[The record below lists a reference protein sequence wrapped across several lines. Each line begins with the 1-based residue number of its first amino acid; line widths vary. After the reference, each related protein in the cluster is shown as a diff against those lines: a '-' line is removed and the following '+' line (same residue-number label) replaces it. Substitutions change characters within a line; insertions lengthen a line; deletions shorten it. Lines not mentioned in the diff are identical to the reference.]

1 MRRYYIKGFGVAM
14 TVDGAAVGLVT
25 VGSTTPFMVGMTAW
39 LSDDNST
46 SVRVKIVEIVSSTTM
61 RVQKIWDS
69 TTASGDYRFE
79 TVTQFTTAQNGRIDV
94 EPQLVED
101 ISQSA

>member
-14 TVDGAAVGLVT
+14 TGDGAAVGLIT
-25 VGSTTPFMVGMTAW
+25 VASTTPFMVGMTGW

-46 SVRVKIVEIVSSTTM
+46 SIRVKITEIVSSTTM
-61 RVQKIWDS
+61 RVQKIWDID
-69 TTASGDYRFE
+69 TPSGDYAFA
-79 TVTQFTTAQNGRIDV
+79 TVTQFTTAQNARIDI